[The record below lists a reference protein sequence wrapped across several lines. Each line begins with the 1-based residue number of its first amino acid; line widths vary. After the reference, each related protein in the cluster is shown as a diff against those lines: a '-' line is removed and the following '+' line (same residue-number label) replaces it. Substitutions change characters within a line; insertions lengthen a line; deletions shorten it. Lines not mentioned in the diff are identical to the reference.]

1 MSVQFRLNEI
11 VRKWTAWFQQDIFK
25 PMFTCPAAWCF
36 VVIWIAA
43 AIYLVAT
50 ATIGRGYIVLWC
62 FCSLAV
68 LMVFCVI
75 TVGITRTEHK
85 PTINLSRTTQGL
97 LLVQIVVAM
106 FFICITGYTSLMF
119 HGIIEFHPIPVWSP
133 IIGAFNH
140 LGERLLN
147 ADIVGHPALA
157 MANPAKYFLLPLPF
171 LFLFGARFSE
181 LGFRRG
187 HRTLSVLALWCFVP
201 AGLLAFRLTFGYLTF
216 SVLACRFISH
226 FLQNGFGEEFLFRG
240 VLQTRL
246 RTLLNPSWAIVI
258 QALLFGIWHFGK
270 HFNNLKHVDI
280 NSTAAAIAFSIVGS
294 AIFGLAYGIIFQRTR
309 NILACSVIHVVI
321 NSLGG

>member
-1 MSVQFRLNEI
+1 M
-11 VRKWTAWFQQDIFK
+11 
-25 PMFTCPAAWCF
+25 
-36 VVIWIAA
+36 
-43 AIYLVAT
+43 
-50 ATIGRGYIVLWC
+50 
-62 FCSLAV
+62 
-68 LMVFCVI
+68 
-75 TVGITRTEHK
+75 
-85 PTINLSRTTQGL
+85 
-97 LLVQIVVAM
+97 QIVVIV

-119 HGIIEFHPIPVWSP
+119 HGVLESHPIPVWSP

-147 ADIVGHPALA
+147 TDIVGHPALA
-157 MANPAKYFLLPLPF
+157 MANPVKYFFLPLP
-171 LFLFGARFSE
+171 LLLLFGARFSE

-201 AGLLAFRLTFGYLTF
+201 AGLLAFQLAFGYLTF

-240 VLQTRL
+240 ALQTRL
-246 RTLLNPSWAIVI
+246 KTMLDPSWAIVI

-270 HFNNLKHVDI
+270 DFNNLKHVGI

-309 NILACSVIHVVI
+309 NLLACSVFHIVV